1 MAQPEFY
8 SGKTLY
14 PAIAAL
20 IALSALFGLV
30 IMPRLAPAGGDLLD
44 EPAPDFVLPVVAN
57 GHSARNWKPAQP

>member
-1 MAQPEFY
+1 MAQEPDFY

-44 EPAPDFVLPVVAN
+44 APAPNTAATRPAN
-57 GHSARNWKPAQP
+57 SPHACA